1 MDHSGN
7 NIKPSGNHFWEP
19 WGRGGCLVRSIIFLL
34 GLLLFAF
41 LFSLFLKTEENIF
54 ANQKFE
60 TPDPYEEAR
69 DSSIV
74 NDWNDSIPNVREL
87 PDPNDNYI
95 PPLDSSKIVPNPED
109 SLTQIVDDQII
120 VLINSKSLDSLKVD
134 ITSFARQF
142 KAAYPDN
149 AYQITYYN
157 PSAGTMLLTVPS
169 EELLTVLDDLPQ
181 KIPNID
187 FAATVNEILAEMGK
201 PADPE
206 FGVPQYDEY
215 FDLIQAYDAW
225 EITRGSKDV
234 KVAIIDSYFDITHPE
249 LKDRFVN
256 PISIP
261 TKTRDVL
268 PPRQTPSNS
277 EELGSYCHG
286 SHVAG
291 IAIGAQNNQMGC
303 SGIAPECSWIPISLG
318 NNMTMFNIIEGILY
332 AVYHEADVV
341 NLSLGKVFS
350 EKASDIPL
358 DEQAD
363 YAKNANKRGEAFW
376 EDVLKIANDHKCI
389 ICFAAGNDNIIMGM
403 DTAKRSTN
411 AINVEAVD
419 NNGMKCDFSSFG
431 DLPNYQIHFSTVSAP
446 GDHLWSVT
454 DKRCVPFWKQFEKKT
469 GFKSAPNGFQEMS
482 GTSMSCPVVA
492 GAVALLKSKNK
503 NLTCEEAI
511 KILTLT
517 GKQVDKT
524 NHIGPLIQLRDALD
538 HTSTG
543 NALNFDDLMKNHDL
557 LIGKWKSTRELL
569 ILNNNKEV
577 TAHIWEYITF
587 ANTTDGLLEMERV
600 EDGVIYTAKMQVQW
614 GKNAV
619 NFIQLDDAKAPDGKS
634 VHKDE
639 YVCRPNSNRLLEV
652 SIQENGVERFT
663 FLLEKVE

>member
-1 MDHSGN
+1 MNHSGN
-7 NIKPSGNHFWEP
+7 NIKPSGDHFWEP

-54 ANQKFE
+54 ENQAFE

-69 DSSIV
+69 DTSIV
-74 NDWNDSIPNVREL
+74 NDWNDSIPNVKEL
-87 PDPNDNYI
+87 PTPDENYI
-95 PPLDSSKIVPNPED
+95 PSLDSTRIATNPED
-109 SLTQIVDDQII
+109 SLSLIVDNQII
-120 VLINSKSLDSLKVD
+120 ILFNSQNLKAD
-134 ITSFARQF
+134 MISFAQQF
-142 KAAYPDN
+142 KTAYPN
-149 AYQITYYN
+149 NTHQISYYN
-157 PSAGTMLLTVPS
+157 PTAGTMLLIVPS
-169 EELLTVLDDLPQ
+169 EELISIINELPQ

-187 FAATVNEILAEMGK
+187 YIATVNEILAELGK
-201 PADPE
+201 PSDPD
-206 FGVPQYDEY
+206 FSDPKFDEY
-215 FDLIQAYDAW
+215 FKLIQAYEAW
-225 EITRGSKDV
+225 DITRGSRDV

-249 LKDRFVN
+249 LKGRYVDA
-256 PISIP
+256 IHIP
-261 TKTRDVL
+261 SKTRDVL
-268 PPRQTPSNS
+268 PPRQVPSS
-277 EELGSYCHG
+277 MDDLGLYCHG

-291 IAIGAQNNQMGC
+291 IAVGAQNNQMGC
-303 SGIAPECSWIPISLG
+303 SGIAPECSWIPIALG
-318 NNMTMFNIIEGILY
+318 DQMTSFNELEGILY
-332 AVYHEADVV
+332 AVYHGADVV
-341 NLSLGKVFS
+341 NMSIGKQFP
-350 EKASDIPL
+350 EGIENTPIAQ
-358 DEQAD
+358 QAD
-363 YAKNANKRGEAFW
+363 YAKNYNKRGEALW
-376 EDVLKIANDHKCI
+376 EYVLKVANDHKCI
-389 ICFAAGNDNIIMGM
+389 VCFAAGNDNIIMGM
-403 DTAKRSTN
+403 DAKKRSQN

-419 NNGMKCDFSSFG
+419 NHGLKCDFSDFG
-431 DLPNYQIHFSTVSAP
+431 DLPQYQIHFSTVSAP
-446 GDHLWSVT
+446 GDCLWSVT
-454 DKRCVPFWKQFEKKT
+454 DKRCVPIWKQLEKKT
-469 GFKSAPNGFQEMS
+469 NFRSSANGFQEMS
-482 GTSMSCPVVA
+482 GTSMASPVVA

-557 LIGKWKSTRELL
+557 LIGKWKSTHELL